1 MDSSKYVAVYH
12 YSSLSRS
19 EWDDIRYQLDPNDIK
34 MRVVP
39 CKVTKKAIENTIY
52 ANMISLFIG
61 STALAYSNNEASLP
75 ELLSVTKKES
85 KLLLLGGLMDNE
97 LLTPNALK
105 NVAALPDKSVLHQEL
120 LGILQSSAVA
130 LSSLINTPPRQLSY
144 LLDRHVTSNQQ

>member
-1 MDSSKYVAVYH
+1 
-12 YSSLSRS
+12 
-19 EWDDIRYQLDPNDIK
+19 

-85 KLLLLGGLMDNE
+85 KLLLLGGLIDNE